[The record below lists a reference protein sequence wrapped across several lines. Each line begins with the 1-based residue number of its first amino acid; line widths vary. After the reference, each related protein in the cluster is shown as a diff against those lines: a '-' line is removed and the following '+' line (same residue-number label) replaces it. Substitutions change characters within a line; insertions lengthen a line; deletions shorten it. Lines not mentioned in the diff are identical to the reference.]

1 MDEPV
6 DPHARL
12 RVPRDGAAVSPV
24 LGDVDKPG
32 LVALERVDH
41 QQEPGRVV

>member
-12 RVPRDGAAVSPV
+12 RVPLDGTAVSPV
-24 LGDVDKPG
+24 LGDVDGPG
-32 LVALERVDH
+32 IVALERVDH
-41 QQEPGRVV
+41 QTEPGPVV

>member
-12 RVPRDGAAVSPV
+12 RVPRDGTAVSPV
-24 LGDVDKPG
+24 RDVDGPG
-32 LVALERVDH
+32 IVALERVDH
-41 QQEPGRVV
+41 QQEPGCVV